1 MAQAFAFDGISAG
14 SRPRS
19 RRAAFERID
28 RLSRLLDTAFRIP
41 GTNFR
46 FGVDGMIGLVPW
58 AGDAVTTALSA
69 WIVYEA
75 WRIGVPRALLAR
87 MIANVAFDG
96 VIGAVPIAGD
106 VFDIL
111 WRANRRNARLLREHL
126 EREGEL

>member
-1 MAQAFAFDGISAG
+1 MAQAFAFDGMSAG
-14 SRPRS
+14 SRTRS
-19 RRAAFERID
+19 RRAAFARID

-75 WRIGVPRALLAR
+75 WRIGVPRALLVR

-96 VIGAVPIAGD
+96 VVGAVPIAGD